1 MTPELAAEIGGDAV
15 NRTCLEGLMEQELVM
30 GLMRRLPLE
39 RLLPRDRLDLRDRLL
54 LRLFLEEDRER
65 EGRAATDGR
74 RPRSLRGSLR
84 GSTSSITMSPWQ
96 ERSGSML
103 ITGQLGT
110 SVFRL

>member
-1 MTPELAAEIGGDAV
+1 MTPELAAEMGGDAV
-15 NRTCLEGLMEQELVM
+15 NRTCLEGLMEQGLVM

-39 RLLPRDRLDLRDRLL
+39 RLLPWDRLDLRDRLL

-74 RPRSLRGSLR
+74 RSRSLRGSLR

-96 ERSGSML
+96 GRSGSML
-103 ITGQLGT
+103 ITGGT